1 MTRNKKPE
9 YIRKL
14 FKIETSNGFKVDV
27 ANYLYNPSYD
37 NDYPNLLK
45 TDGNILTVV
54 RYFKFYDG
62 SGQYEK
68 EVFEVPETAEENLWR
83 ILKPISSEVI
93 EKSNRFS
100 MNKLIKIAETF

>member
-37 NDYPNLLK
+37 NDYPNLIK
-45 TDGNILTVV
+45 TENNILTVV
-54 RYFKFYDG
+54 RYFKFYG
-62 SGQYEK
+62 GGGQYEK
-68 EVFEVPETAEENLWR
+68 QVFEIPEGSAENTWR
-83 ILKPISSEVI
+83 ILKPISNEVI
-93 EKSNRFS
+93 EESNRFS
-100 MNKLIKIAETF
+100 MNRLIKIAETF